1 MKRSRVVR
9 LTLSGTIAASLSFA
23 GCSKSSSD
31 DSADLSSSA
40 SDIDASTWISEDQ
53 AITNNAYLSGAG
65 YYHAPFQGWYTHPLN
80 TYWPGRG
87 YYYGGDWWPTPF
99 RGSLAPARP
108 LSSAVSLANTLHAAQ
123 LGIRPNS
130 GETTESDS
138 NNGGSGVRSG
148 SGSGGG
154 SGFSTTGSG
163 GTSSGT
169 GGRSGIVRGGFGG
182 SHAGGSSGA

>member
-9 LTLSGTIAASLSFA
+9 LTLSGTIAASLSIA

-40 SDIDASTWISEDQ
+40 SAIDASTWISEDQ

-123 LGIRPNS
+123 LGVRPNV
-130 GETTESDS
+130 GGTTESDPAE
-138 NNGGSGVRSG
+138 NGAGIRSG
-148 SGSGGG
+148 SGSGGNG
-154 SGFSTTGSG
+154 VTGATGNG
-163 GTSSGT
+163 GTASGT
-169 GGRSGIVRGGFGG
+169 GGHSGIVRGGFGG